1 LAPRFIT
8 LVARQSKPNLPRTWG
23 FAVPLVSI
31 RQYAKHRGVSHT
43 AVEKAVKQGR
53 IQLTEGKVDVEVADR
68 DWRRNSS
75 PVNAPKAVGRTDGTG
90 DGSSGPT
97 YAQSRAVRELYL
109 ARLAKIDF
117 QERSAK
123 LVSRDE
129 VTVAAFTKA
138 RTVRDNLLNIPDRLA
153 AMLAAETDPNAV
165 HRILT
170 AEIRKALDELSRD
183 VRG

>member
-1 LAPRFIT
+1 MA
-8 LVARQSKPNLPRTWG
+8 
-23 FAVPLVSI
+23 LVSL

-53 IQLTEGKVDVEVADR
+53 IKLTEGKLDVEATDR
-68 DWRRNSS
+68 DWSRNSS
-75 PVNAPKAVGRTDGTG
+75 PVNAPKARSRTVG
-90 DGSSGPT
+90 DGPTSGPT

-109 ARLAKIDF
+109 ARVSKIEF
-117 QERSAK
+117 EERAAK

-153 AMLAAETDPNAV
+153 AMLAAEVDPTQV
-165 HRILT
+165 HKILSE
-170 AEIRKALDELSRD
+170 EIRKALNELSGD
-183 VRG
+183 NRG

>member
-1 LAPRFIT
+1 M
-8 LVARQSKPNLPRTWG
+8 
-23 FAVPLVSI
+23 PLVSI

-53 IQLTEGKVDVEVADR
+53 IKLTDGKLDVEAADR
-68 DWRRNSS
+68 DWSRNSS
-75 PVNAPKAVGRTDGTG
+75 PVNAPKPRSRTANGG
-90 DGSSGPT
+90 DGPASGPT

-109 ARLAKIDF
+109 ARLSKIEF
-117 QERSAK
+117 EERAAK

-153 AMLAAETDPNAV
+153 AMLAAEVDPTEV
-165 HRILT
+165 YQILSD
-170 AEIRKALDELSRD
+170 EIRKALSELSGDNRS
-183 VRG
+183 

>member
-1 LAPRFIT
+1 MT
-8 LVARQSKPNLPRTWG
+8 LVSL
-23 FAVPLVSI
+23 

-53 IQLTEGKVDVEVADR
+53 IKLTDGKVDVEAADR

-75 PVNAPKAVGRTDGTG
+75 PVNAPNRAARSLTGG
-90 DGSSGPT
+90 DGPTSGPT

-109 ARLAKIDF
+109 ARLAKIEF
-117 QERSAK
+117 EERAAK

-153 AMLAAETDPNAV
+153 AMLAAESDPAEV
-165 HRILT
+165 HQILT
-170 AEIRKALDELSRD
+170 DEIRKALIELSGD
-183 VRG
+183 NRG

>member
-1 LAPRFIT
+1 MP
-8 LVARQSKPNLPRTWG
+8 Q
-23 FAVPLVSI
+23 VSL

-53 IQLTEGKVDVEVADR
+53 IQLTPDGKIDPEVADR
-68 DWRRNSS
+68 DWSRNSS
-75 PVNAPKAVGRTDGTG
+75 PVNAPRRPFRTPTVGEGPA
-90 DGSSGPT
+90 SGPT

-109 ARLAKIDF
+109 ARLAKIEF
-117 QERSAK
+117 EERAAK

-153 AMLAAETDPNAV
+153 AMLAAEVDPTQV
-165 HRILT
+165 HQILSD
-170 AEIRKALDELSRD
+170 EIRKALIELSGD
-183 VRG
+183 TRG

>member
-1 LAPRFIT
+1 M
-8 LVARQSKPNLPRTWG
+8 
-23 FAVPLVSI
+23 PLVSL

-53 IQLTEGKVDVEVADR
+53 VKLTDGKVDVEVADR
-68 DWRRNSS
+68 DRSRNSS
-75 PVNAPKAVGRTDGTG
+75 PVNAPKPQSRTATGG
-90 DGSSGPT
+90 DGPASGPT

-109 ARLAKIDF
+109 ARLARIEF
-117 QERSAK
+117 EERAAK

-153 AMLAAETDPNAV
+153 AMLAAEADPAQV
-165 HRILT
+165 HQILSE
-170 AEIRKALDELSRD
+170 EIRKVLIELSGD
-183 VRG
+183 NRG